1 MSARELHTHMDK
13 LLLIVARKEVLS
25 EPPQAL
31 DETVD
36 LPLSR
41 EASLKENTSVALPG
55 DIERPGSALL
65 TPISDPLT
73 TSPQYALP
81 QGPLPFTGRGGPITR
96 ADSCLFFRFLPQA
109 LTERHFLADCLKRE
123 LVVESMHMWNNPAE
137 QNSGLAQGEAY
148 VVFQSAM

>member
-1 MSARELHTHMDK
+1 MDK
-13 LLLIVARKEVLS
+13 LLLIVARKEIPLELS
-25 EPPQAL
+25 QAP
-31 DETVD
+31 DNTGD

-41 EASLKENTSVALPG
+41 EASLVDKASAALPG

-65 TPISDPLT
+65 TPSSDPLS
-73 TSPQYALP
+73 TSPQYTLP

-96 ADSCLFFRFLPQA
+96 ADSCLFFRFLPPA